1 MSLNRSKAKGR
12 RETGRFVALPLA
24 ILESQEYARLNGNAV
39 KALVDLFSQYNGKNN
54 GDFTAAWSVMQKR
67 GWKSKATLYSS
78 LNLLLDL
85 NWIVKTRQ
93 GGKHMCTLY
102 AVTWQS
108 IDPCDGKLDIKTT
121 SVASGAWKNQNPA
134 PPVDHISTPAGPM
147 QSMRY
152 AN

>member
-1 MSLNRSKAKGR
+1 MSRNRSKAKGR
-12 RETGRFVALPLA
+12 RETGRFIMLPLA

-67 GWKSKATLYSS
+67 GWKSKATLYAA
-78 LNLLLDL
+78 LKVLIDL
-85 NWIVKTRQ
+85 SWIVKTRQ
-93 GGKHMCTLY
+93 GGKHICTLY

-108 IDPCDGKLDIKTT
+108 IDPCDGKLDIKPT
-121 SVASGAWKNQNPA
+121 SVASGSWKNQNPV
-134 PPVDHISTPAGPM
+134 PPVDHIGTPAGPM
-147 QSMRY
+147 QSVRY

>member
-1 MSLNRSKAKGR
+1 MSLIRSKAKGR
-12 RETGRFVALPLA
+12 RGTGRFVALPLS

-85 NWIVKTRQ
+85 KWIVKTRQ
-93 GGKHMCTLY
+93 GGKHVCTLY
-102 AVTWQS
+102 GVTWQN
-108 IDPCDGKLDIKTT
+108 IDDCKGKLDIKSTN
-121 SVASGAWKNQNPA
+121 VASGAWRNKNAA

-147 QSMRY
+147 QSVRY